1 MNARTAAFALVSI
14 QPLPLGTIAERL
26 TYSRST
32 LYQAVEA
39 LIAEGLLVKGRHGGA
54 QVIEV
59 AGGYAAQK
67 LREVNVLALKHG
79 VDPELLL
86 RESTRSV
93 WRAVKEPRDLKALT
107 SATGLSQRW
116 VRSIIKHLARA
127 GLVRHIRR
135 RPLVV
140 VRSEG
145 HPLGVALD
153 ALEEEGPR
161 VPPVRLVNLGY
172 EDMTWTPEEIERALH
187 RLEGSNIYIRG
198 TGFQVKGGHGPLRVV
213 ESVPGADSLDAIFLR
228 RLGTPEGIEDL
239 CVRLVASG
247 LLDYPRLLRLA
258 RGRDMVS
265 IVGCYLDIL
274 NHEKTMVSDDV
285 IAAFERYRTRRA
297 RPFFKPDRRYGKEG
311 WEGPFERRWNVDLY
325 LDIGALQHTV
335 RSL

>member
-39 LIAEGLLVKGRHGGA
+39 LIAEGLLVKGRHGDQ
-54 QVIEV
+54 QVVEV
-59 AGGYAAQK
+59 ADGYSAQK
-67 LREVNVLALKHG
+67 LREVHVLALKHG
-79 VDPELLL
+79 IDPEMLL
-86 RESTRSV
+86 RDSTLSV
-93 WRAVKEPRDLKALT
+93 WKAVKEPRDLAALT

-116 VRSIIKHLARA
+116 VRSIVQHLARA
-127 GLVRHIRR
+127 GLIRYIRR
-135 RPLVV
+135 RPLIV

-153 ALEEEGPR
+153 ALDGEGPR

-172 EDMTWTPEEIERALH
+172 QDMTWTPEEIERALH
-187 RLEGSNIYIRG
+187 ELEGSNIYIRG
-198 TGFQVKGGHGPLRVV
+198 TGFQVKGGDGPFRVV
-213 ESVPGADSLDAIFLR
+213 ESVSGEDSLEAIFLR

-247 LLDYPRLLRLA
+247 LLDYSRLLRLA
-258 RGRDMVS
+258 RERDMVS

-274 NHEKTMVSDDV
+274 NHERSMVSDEV
-285 IAAFERYRTRRA
+285 IATFEQARTRR
-297 RPFFKPDRRYGKEG
+297 RHSFFKPDRRYGKEG
-311 WEGPFERRWNVDLY
+311 WESPFERRWNVDLY
-325 LDIGALQHTV
+325 LEIGALQHTV

>member
-213 ESVPGADSLDAIFLR
+213 ESVPGAGTCESETVEPGPGAAPARWVAVAMFARKSPPLVGGAPSPALRTSRSESHEALRTLAFITVTSARDCPGGSPSGVLARLTSRPAACSRKHRPVDGR
-228 RLGTPEGIEDL
+228 RLP
-239 CVRLVASG
+239 
-247 LLDYPRLLRLA
+247 
-258 RGRDMVS
+258 
-265 IVGCYLDIL
+265 
-274 NHEKTMVSDDV
+274 
-285 IAAFERYRTRRA
+285 
-297 RPFFKPDRRYGKEG
+297 
-311 WEGPFERRWNVDLY
+311 
-325 LDIGALQHTV
+325 
-335 RSL
+335 